1 MDLLL
6 NKLIT
11 YDALDAFLQEQ
22 YAAQNFFLLYPDV
35 NEWDDVE
42 GNGRILQYRMIEAQE
57 GPFTSGISLFIEAK
71 DLLPILE
78 NLAFKLS
85 THFDCGVMC
94 DASRILLN
102 QRNIYFS
109 LLFEQN
115 RIYLVDDRWVEESGT
130 VMKIVSLNYELPPDP
145 LLNS

>member
-6 NKLIT
+6 NKLIS
-11 YDALDAFLQEQ
+11 YDALAAFLQEQ
-22 YAAQNFFLLYPDV
+22 YASQNFFLLYPGV
-35 NEWDDVE
+35 NEWEDVE
-42 GNGRILQYRMIEAQE
+42 ENGRILQYRMIEAPE
-57 GPFTSGISLFIEAK
+57 GPFTNGISLFIEAK

-85 THFDCGVMC
+85 AYFDCGVLC

-115 RIYLVDDRWVEESGT
+115 HITLVDDRWVEELGT
-130 VMKIVSLNYELPPDP
+130 VMKIVALNYELPPDP